1 MKYASHQWGVWR
13 TISQLILN
21 NRFLI
26 LSVLILSTF
35 LWIDQWKNIRFTF
48 TEANLLP
55 DKHEENIR
63 YKDFVKVFGEEGNLL
78 VIAIKDNDFFSQ
90 EKLKMWK
97 ELRIEITKFSE
108 IDYALSFDNLK
119 EIVKNQKLRRFEL
132 KSVFN
137 PQKQDSFNILT
148 LKQKLFLELPFYENL
163 ILNKKTGSIRM
174 GIYMDKNIV
183 NTSKRRDF
191 ILNKFIPLVKNFEE
205 KNNVK
210 IYKSGMPYIRTLNA
224 QNILDEIGLFV
235 LTALFVTSF
244 IFFMFF
250 KSIRATLISV
260 LVVLIGV
267 AWSFGTLGFLG
278 FEITVLT
285 ALIPPLIIVIGIPNC
300 IFLINK
306 YQQEVNEYGNQSR
319 SLEQV
324 IIRIGNASLMTN
336 MTTAC
341 GFSTFILTESKLL
354 KEFGIIA
361 SINIIGI
368 YLISITTI
376 PILYSFMKAPNKKH
390 LRHLK
395 NKTIRK
401 FIKILEHIVKR
412 KKINTYTTSLIL
424 IILSI
429 IGIYQINISGSML
442 DDMPKKQDFFKD
454 IVFFDEQFNG
464 IVPLQ
469 IIVDTKRKDGVF
481 KLSTLK
487 RLDKIE
493 NVIKKIPELSS
504 PNSVTQIVKFA
515 KQAYYNGNPN
525 YFSLPSSQENRFIM
539 SYFKNYT
546 PESEKSF
553 TNNFVDKENKIARIT
568 TFMKDIS
575 TIRIEEIEK
584 KLIREIN
591 EIFPKDR
598 YNVNLTGKSLIFLK
612 GTKFLVKNLVISLA
626 LAILLISLFMAYM
639 FRSFK
644 MIIISLIPNIVPLL
658 ITAGMMGFA
667 GIPLKP
673 STILVF
679 SIAFGISVDNTIHF
693 LAKYRQELFDSNWKI
708 QPSVYNALRE
718 RGVSM
723 FYSSVVL
730 FFGFSVFMISEFG
743 GTVALGGLVSLTLL
757 IAMLSNLI
765 LLPSLL
771 ISLKKTISNE
781 KVIREPKIKI

>member
-78 VIAIKDNDFFSQ
+78 VLAIKDNDFFSQ

-108 IDYALSFDNLK
+108 IDYVLSFDNLK

-137 PQKQDSFNILT
+137 PQKQDSFNTLT

-174 GIYMDKNIV
+174 GVYMDKNIV
-183 NTSKRRDF
+183 NTSKRKDF

-306 YQQEVNEYGNQSR
+306 YQQEVNEHGNQSR

-336 MTTAC
+336 LTTAC

-401 FIKILEHIVKR
+401 FIKILEYIVKH

-429 IGIYQINISGSML
+429 IGIYQINISGSIL

-487 RLDKIE
+487 RLEKIE

-575 TIRIEEIEK
+575 TNRIEEIEK
-584 KLIREIN
+584 ELIREIN

-771 ISLKKTISNE
+771 ISVKKTISIE
-781 KVIREPKIKI
+781 KVIR

>member
-1 MKYASHQWGVWR
+1 MKNASHQWGVWR
-13 TISQLILN
+13 TISKLILN

-35 LWIDQWKNIRFTF
+35 LWIVQWKHIRFTF

-108 IDYALSFDNLK
+108 IDYVLSFDNLK
-119 EIVKNQKLRRFEL
+119 EIVKNQKLKRFEL

-137 PQKQDSFNILT
+137 PQKQDSFNTLT

-183 NTSKRRDF
+183 NTSKRKDF

-250 KSIRATLISV
+250 KSIRATLISI

-306 YQQEVNEYGNQSR
+306 YQQEVNEHGNQSR

-324 IIRIGNASLMTN
+324 VIRIGNASLMTN
-336 MTTAC
+336 LTTAC
-341 GFSTFILTESKLL
+341 GFATFILTESKLL

-395 NKTIRK
+395 NKTIEK
-401 FIKILEHIVKR
+401 FIKILEHIVQH

-442 DDMPKKQDFFKD
+442 DDMPKKQGFFKD

-487 RLDKIE
+487 RLEKIE

-539 SYFKNYT
+539 TYFKNYT

-575 TIRIEEIEK
+575 TNRIEEIEK
-584 KLIREIN
+584 ELMREIN
-591 EIFPKDR
+591 EIFPKER

-781 KVIREPKIKI
+781 KVIKEPKIKI

>member
-1 MKYASHQWGVWR
+1 MKNASHQWGVWR

-78 VIAIKDNDFFSQ
+78 VLAINDNDFFSQ

-108 IDYALSFDNLK
+108 IDYVLSFDNLK

-137 PQKQDSFNILT
+137 LQKQDSFNTLT

-183 NTSKRRDF
+183 NTSKRKDF

-306 YQQEVNEYGNQSR
+306 YQQEVNEHGNQSR

-336 MTTAC
+336 LTTAC

-395 NKTIRK
+395 NKTIQK
-401 FIKILEHIVKR
+401 FIKILEHIVKH
-412 KKINTYTTSLIL
+412 KKINTYTTYLIL

-487 RLDKIE
+487 RLEKIE

-553 TNNFVDKENKIARIT
+553 TNNFVDKENKIASIT

-584 KLIREIN
+584 ELIREIN

-757 IAMLSNLI
+757 FAMLSNLI

-781 KVIREPKIKI
+781 KVIKEPTIKI

>member
-1 MKYASHQWGVWR
+1 MKNKNNQWGVWT
-13 TISQLILN
+13 TISQLILK

-26 LSVLILSTF
+26 LSVLTLLTV
-35 LWIDQWKNIRFTF
+35 LWIDQWKHIRFTF

-63 YKDFVKVFGEEGNLL
+63 YKDFLKVFGEEGNLL

-97 ELRIEITKFSE
+97 ELRIEMTKFTE
-108 IDYALSFDNLK
+108 IDYVLSFDNLK

-132 KSVFN
+132 KSVLK
-137 PQKQDSFNILT
+137 PQKQDTFNILT

-183 NTSKRRDF
+183 NTSKRKDF
-191 ILNKFIPLVKNFEE
+191 ILNKFIPLVKNFED

-224 QNILDEIGLFV
+224 QNIVDEIGLFV

-267 AWSFGTLGFLG
+267 SWALGTLGFLG

-306 YQQEVNEYGNQSR
+306 YQQEVNEHGDQSK

-336 MTTAC
+336 LTTAC

-376 PILYSFMKAPNKKH
+376 PILYSFMRVPNKKH
-390 LRHLK
+390 LQHLK
-395 NKTIRK
+395 NKTIQK
-401 FIKILEHIVKR
+401 FIKILEQIVKH
-412 KKINTYTTSLIL
+412 KKINTYTTSLVL

-442 DDMPKKQDFFKD
+442 DDMPKKQDFFKN

-469 IIVDTKRKDGVF
+469 IIVDTKRKDGVI

-487 RLDKIE
+487 RLEKIE
-493 NVIKKIPELSS
+493 NVIKKIPELSD

-539 SYFKNYT
+539 SYFKNYK
-546 PESEKSF
+546 PESAKNF
-553 TNNFVDKENKIARIT
+553 TSNFVDKENKIARIT

-584 KLIREIN
+584 ELTREIN

-626 LAILLISLFMAYM
+626 LAILLISLFMSYM
-639 FRSFK
+639 FRSIQ

-708 QPSVYNALRE
+708 QPSVYRALRE

-730 FFGFSVFMISEFG
+730 FFGFSVFMISDFG

-757 IAMLSNLI
+757 VAMLSNLI

-771 ISLKKTISNE
+771 ISLKRSISNE
-781 KVIREPKIKI
+781 KVIK

>member
-1 MKYASHQWGVWR
+1 MKNKNNQWGVWT

-26 LSVLILSTF
+26 LSVLTLLTV
-35 LWIDQWKNIRFTF
+35 LWIDQWKHIRFTF

-63 YKDFVKVFGEEGNLL
+63 YKDFLKVFGEEGNLL

-97 ELRIEITKFSE
+97 ELRIEMTKFTE
-108 IDYALSFDNLK
+108 IDYVLSFDNLK

-132 KSVFN
+132 KSVLK
-137 PQKQDSFNILT
+137 PQKQDTFNILY

-183 NTSKRRDF
+183 NTSKRKDF
-191 ILNKFIPLVKNFEE
+191 ILNKFIPLVKNFED

-224 QNILDEIGLFV
+224 QNIVDEIGLFV

-267 AWSFGTLGFLG
+267 SWALGTLGFLG

-306 YQQEVNEYGNQSR
+306 YQQEVNEHGDQSK

-336 MTTAC
+336 LTTAC

-376 PILYSFMKAPNKKH
+376 PILYSFMRVPNKKH
-390 LRHLK
+390 LQHLK
-395 NKTIRK
+395 NKTIQK
-401 FIKILEHIVKR
+401 FIKILEQIVKH
-412 KKINTYTTSLIL
+412 KKINTYTTSLVL

-469 IIVDTKRKDGVF
+469 IIVDTKRKDGVI

-487 RLDKIE
+487 RLEKIE
-493 NVIKKIPELSS
+493 NVIKKIPELSD

-539 SYFKNYT
+539 SYFKNYK
-546 PESEKSF
+546 PESAKNF
-553 TNNFVDKENKIARIT
+553 TSNFVDKENKIARIT

-584 KLIREIN
+584 ELTREIN

-708 QPSVYNALRE
+708 QPSVYRALRE

-730 FFGFSVFMISEFG
+730 FFGFSVFMISDFG

-757 IAMLSNLI
+757 VAMLSNLI

-771 ISLKKTISNE
+771 ISLKRSISNE
-781 KVIREPKIKI
+781 KVIK

>member
-1 MKYASHQWGVWR
+1 MKKTTSQWGGWGTFSR
-13 TISQLILN
+13 LILN

-26 LSVLILSTF
+26 LSVLILLTV

-55 DKHEENIR
+55 DKHEENIK
-63 YKDFVKVFGEEGNLL
+63 YKDFLRVFGEEGNLL
-78 VIAIKDNDFFSQ
+78 VIAIKDKDFFSQ

-97 ELRIEITKFSE
+97 DLRIEITKFSE
-108 IDYALSFDNLK
+108 IDYVLSFDNLK

-132 KSVFN
+132 KSVLKSKEQDTFN
-137 PQKQDSFNILT
+137 TFT

-163 ILNKKTGSIRM
+163 ILNKKTGSVRM

-183 NTSKRRDF
+183 NTSQRKDF
-191 ILNKFIPLVKNFEE
+191 ILKKFIPLIKDFED

-267 AWSFGTLGFLG
+267 SWALGTLGFLG

-306 YQQEVNEYGNQSR
+306 YQQEVNEHGDQSK

-336 MTTAC
+336 LTTAC
-341 GFSTFILTESKLL
+341 GFSTFILTDSKLL

-361 SINIIGI
+361 SLNIIGI

-376 PILYSFMKAPNKKH
+376 PILYSFMKVPNKKH

-395 NKTIRK
+395 NKTIKK
-401 FIKILEHIVKR
+401 FIKILEHIVKH
-412 KKINTYTTSLIL
+412 KKFNTYITSLIL

-454 IVFFDEQFNG
+454 IIFFDEQFNG

-487 RLDKIE
+487 RLEKIE
-493 NVIKKIPELSS
+493 NVIKKIPELSN

-553 TNNFVDKENKIARIT
+553 TNNFVDKENKIARIA

-575 TIRIEEIEK
+575 TIRIEEIESE
-584 KLIREIN
+584 LIREIN
-591 EIFPKDR
+591 KIFPKDK

-626 LAILLISLFMAYM
+626 LAILLISLFMSYM

-644 MIIISLIPNIVPLL
+644 MIIISLIPNILPLL

-693 LAKYRQELFDSNWKI
+693 LAKYRQELFESNWKI
-708 QPSVYNALRE
+708 QQSVYSALKE

-730 FFGFSVFMISEFG
+730 FFGFSVFMISDFG

-771 ISLKKTISNE
+771 ISLKRSISNE
-781 KVIREPKIKI
+781 KVIL

>member
-1 MKYASHQWGVWR
+1 MKYASHKWGVWR

-539 SYFKNYT
+539 SYFKNYM

-781 KVIREPKIKI
+781 KVIREPKIEI

>member
-1 MKYASHQWGVWR
+1 MKNKSNQWEGWR

-26 LSVLILSTF
+26 LSALVLLTV
-35 LWIDQWKNIRFTF
+35 LWIDQWKHIRFTF

-63 YKDFVKVFGEEGNLL
+63 YKDFLKVFGEEGNLL
-78 VIAIKDNDFFSQ
+78 VIAIKDDDFFSQ
-90 EKLKMWK
+90 KKLKMWK

-108 IDYALSFDNLK
+108 IDYVLSFDNLK
-119 EIVKNQKLRRFEL
+119 EIVKNQKLKRFEL
-132 KSVFN
+132 KSVLKQQVQDTFN
-137 PQKQDSFNILT
+137 TLT

-183 NTSKRRDF
+183 NTSKRKDF

-267 AWSFGTLGFLG
+267 SWALGTLGFLG

-306 YQQEVNEYGNQSR
+306 YQQEVNEHGDQSR

-336 MTTAC
+336 LTTAC

-376 PILYSFMKAPNKKH
+376 PILYSFMKVPNKKH

-395 NKTIRK
+395 NKTIQK
-401 FIKILEHIVKR
+401 FIKILEHIVKH

-424 IILSI
+424 IIISI
-429 IGIYQINISGSML
+429 IGIYQINISGSIL

-487 RLDKIE
+487 RLEKIE

-539 SYFKNYT
+539 SYFKNYK

-553 TNNFVDKENKIARIT
+553 TNNFVDKENQITRIT

-575 TIRIEEIEK
+575 TTRIEEIEK
-584 KLIREIN
+584 ELIREIN
-591 EIFPKDR
+591 EIFD
-598 YNVNLTGKSLIFLK
+598 VNLTGKSLIFLK
-612 GTKFLVKNLVISLA
+612 GTKFLVKNLVISLT

-639 FRSFK
+639 FRSLK
-644 MIIISLIPNIVPLL
+644 MIIISLIPNLVPLL

-708 QPSVYNALRE
+708 QPSVYSALRE

-723 FYSSVVL
+723 FYSSIVL
-730 FFGFSVFMISEFG
+730 FFGFSVFMISNFG

-771 ISLKKTISNE
+771 ISLKRSISNE

>member
-1 MKYASHQWGVWR
+1 M
-13 TISQLILN
+13 
-21 NRFLI
+21 
-26 LSVLILSTF
+26 
-35 LWIDQWKNIRFTF
+35 
-48 TEANLLP
+48 
-55 DKHEENIR
+55 
-63 YKDFVKVFGEEGNLL
+63 
-78 VIAIKDNDFFSQ
+78 
-90 EKLKMWK
+90 
-97 ELRIEITKFSE
+97 
-108 IDYALSFDNLK
+108 
-119 EIVKNQKLRRFEL
+119 
-132 KSVFN
+132 
-137 PQKQDSFNILT
+137 
-148 LKQKLFLELPFYENL
+148 
-163 ILNKKTGSIRM
+163 
-174 GIYMDKNIV
+174 
-183 NTSKRRDF
+183 
-191 ILNKFIPLVKNFEE
+191 
-205 KNNVK
+205 
-210 IYKSGMPYIRTLNA
+210 
-224 QNILDEIGLFV
+224 
-235 LTALFVTSF
+235 
-244 IFFMFF
+244 
-250 KSIRATLISV
+250 
-260 LVVLIGV
+260 
-267 AWSFGTLGFLG
+267 
-278 FEITVLT
+278 
-285 ALIPPLIIVIGIPNC
+285 
-300 IFLINK
+300 
-306 YQQEVNEYGNQSR
+306 EV
-319 SLEQV
+319 
-324 IIRIGNASLMTN
+324 
-336 MTTAC
+336 
-341 GFSTFILTESKLL
+341 
-354 KEFGIIA
+354 
-361 SINIIGI
+361 
-368 YLISITTI
+368 
-376 PILYSFMKAPNKKH
+376 PNKKH

-395 NKTIRK
+395 NKTIQK
-401 FIKILEHIVKR
+401 FIKILEHIVKH

-487 RLDKIE
+487 RLEKIE

-525 YFSLPSSQENRFIM
+525 YFSLPSSQENKFIM

-575 TIRIEEIEK
+575 TIRIEEIERELK
-584 KLIREIN
+584 REIN

-598 YNVNLTGKSLIFLK
+598 YIVNLTGKSLIFLK
-612 GTKFLVKNLVISLA
+612 GTKFLVKNLVISLT

-708 QPSVYNALRE
+708 QPSVYSALRE

-723 FYSSVVL
+723 FYSSIVL
-730 FFGFSVFMISEFG
+730 FFGFSVFMISDFG

-771 ISLKKTISNE
+771 ISLKRSISNE

>member
-1 MKYASHQWGVWR
+1 MKNTNNQWVVWT
-13 TISQLILN
+13 TISKIILN

-26 LSVLILSTF
+26 LTVLTLLTV
-35 LWIDQWKNIRFTF
+35 LWINQWKNIRFTF

-63 YKDFVKVFGEEGNLL
+63 YKDFLEIFGEEGNLL
-78 VIAIKDNDFFSQ
+78 VIAIKDIDFFSQ
-90 EKLKMWK
+90 EKLNMWK
-97 ELRIEITKFSE
+97 ELRIEMTKFTE
-108 IDYALSFDNLK
+108 IDYVLSFDNLK
-119 EIVKNQKLRRFEL
+119 EIVKNEKLRSFEL
-132 KSVFN
+132 KSVLKE
-137 PQKQDSFNILT
+137 QKQDTFNIKN

-174 GIYMDKNIV
+174 GIYMDKKIV
-183 NTSKRRDF
+183 NTSKRKNF
-191 ILNKFIPLVKNFEE
+191 ILKKFIPLIKNFEK

-235 LTALFVTSF
+235 LTALIVTSF

-260 LVVLIGV
+260 LVVLVGV
-267 AWSFGTLGFLG
+267 AWALGTLGFLEY
-278 FEITVLT
+278 EITVLT

-306 YQQEVNEYGNQSR
+306 YQQEFKEHGNQSR

-336 MTTAC
+336 LTTAC
-341 GFSTFILTESKLL
+341 GFSTFILTDSKLL

-376 PILYSFMKAPNKKH
+376 PILYSFMKVPNKKH
-390 LRHLK
+390 LKHLK
-395 NKTIRK
+395 NRAIQK
-401 FIKILEHIVKR
+401 FIKILEYIVKQ

-424 IILSI
+424 IILSV

-442 DDMPKKQDFFKD
+442 DDMPKKQDFYKD
-454 IVFFDEQFNG
+454 IIFFDEQFNG

-487 RLDKIE
+487 KLEKIE
-493 NVIKKIPELSS
+493 NVIKKIPELSD

-525 YFSLPSSQENRFIM
+525 YFSLPSSMENRFIM

-546 PESEKSF
+546 SEGSENF
-553 TNNFVDKENKIARIT
+553 TNNYMDKENKIARIT

-584 KLIREIN
+584 ELTREID
-591 EIFPKDR
+591 EIFPKER
-598 YNVNLTGKSLIFLK
+598 YKVNLTGKSLIFLK

-626 LAILLISLFMAYM
+626 LAIILISLFMAYM
-639 FRSFK
+639 FRSLK

-708 QPSVYNALRE
+708 QPSVYAALKE

-771 ISLKKTISNE
+771 ISLKTSIYNE
-781 KVIREPKIKI
+781 KVMKEQKINV

>member
-1 MKYASHQWGVWR
+1 MKNASHQWGVWR

-26 LSVLILSTF
+26 LSVLILSTL

-78 VIAIKDNDFFSQ
+78 VLGIKDNDFFSQ

-108 IDYALSFDNLK
+108 IDYVLSFDNLK

-137 PQKQDSFNILT
+137 PQKQDSFNTST

-183 NTSKRRDF
+183 NTSKRKDF

-306 YQQEVNEYGNQSR
+306 YQQEVNQHGNQSR

-336 MTTAC
+336 LTTAC

-401 FIKILEHIVKR
+401 FIKILEYIVKH

-429 IGIYQINISGSML
+429 IGIYQIDISGSIL

-469 IIVDTKRKDGVF
+469 ITVDTKRKDGVF

-487 RLDKIE
+487 RLEKIE

-539 SYFKNYT
+539 SYFKNYK

-553 TNNFVDKENKIARIT
+553 TNNFVDKENKIASIT

-584 KLIREIN
+584 ELIREID

-781 KVIREPKIKI
+781 M

>member
-1 MKYASHQWGVWR
+1 MEKANNQWVVW
-13 TISQLILN
+13 TKISKLILN

-26 LSVLILSTF
+26 LTVLTLLTLI
-35 LWIDQWKNIRFTF
+35 WVNQWKHIRFTF

-63 YKDFVKVFGEEGNLL
+63 YKDFLEIFGEEGNLL
-78 VIAIKDNDFFSQ
+78 VLAVNDIDFFSQ

-97 ELRIEITKFSE
+97 DLRIEISKFTE
-108 IDYALSFDNLK
+108 IDYVLSLDNLK
-119 EIVKNQKLRRFEL
+119 EIVKNENLRRFEI
-132 KSVFN
+132 KSVLKG
-137 PQKQDSFNILT
+137 QKQDTFNIKN

-174 GIYMDKNIV
+174 GIYMDKKIV
-183 NTSKRRDF
+183 NTSKRKDF
-191 ILNKFIPLVKNFEE
+191 ILKKFIPLIKNFEK

-235 LTALFVTSF
+235 LTALFVTSL

-260 LVVLIGV
+260 LVVLVGV
-267 AWSFGTLGFLG
+267 AWALGTLGFLEY
-278 FEITVLT
+278 EITVLT

-306 YQQEVNEYGNQSR
+306 YQQEVKEHGNQSK

-336 MTTAC
+336 LTTAC
-341 GFSTFILTESKLL
+341 GFSTFILTDSKLL

-361 SINIIGI
+361 SLNIIGI

-376 PILYSFMKAPNKKH
+376 PILYSFMKVPNKKH
-390 LRHLK
+390 LKHLK
-395 NKTIRK
+395 NRTIKK
-401 FIKILEHIVKR
+401 FIKILEHIVKQ
-412 KKINTYTTSLIL
+412 KKINTYLISLTL
-424 IILSI
+424 IILSM

-469 IIVDTKRKDGVF
+469 IIIDTKRKDGVF

-487 RLDKIE
+487 RLEKIE
-493 NVIKKIPELSS
+493 NVIGKIPELSH
-504 PNSVTQIVKFA
+504 PNSLTQIVKFA

-525 YFSLPSSQENRFIM
+525 YFSLPSSMENRFIM

-546 PESEKSF
+546 SEGGENF
-553 TNNFVDKENKIARIT
+553 TNNYVDKENKIARIT

-584 KLIREIN
+584 ELIREIDK
-591 EIFPKDR
+591 IFPKER

-626 LAILLISLFMAYM
+626 LAIILISIFMAYM

-644 MIIISLIPNIVPLL
+644 MIIISLIPNLLPLL

-708 QPSVYNALRE
+708 QQSVYAALKE

-771 ISLKKTISNE
+771 ISLKRSIFNE
-781 KVIREPKIKI
+781 KVIK

>member
-1 MKYASHQWGVWR
+1 MKNASHQWGVWR

-26 LSVLILSTF
+26 LSVLILSTL

-78 VIAIKDNDFFSQ
+78 VLAINDNDFFSQ

-108 IDYALSFDNLK
+108 IDYVLSFDNLK

-137 PQKQDSFNILT
+137 PKKQDSFNTLT

-183 NTSKRRDF
+183 NTSKRKDF

-306 YQQEVNEYGNQSR
+306 YQQEVNEHGNQSR

-336 MTTAC
+336 LTTAC

-401 FIKILEHIVKR
+401 FIKILEYIVKH

-429 IGIYQINISGSML
+429 IGIYQIDISGSML

-487 RLDKIE
+487 RLEKIE

-553 TNNFVDKENKIARIT
+553 TNNFVDKENKIASIT

-584 KLIREIN
+584 ELIREIN

-771 ISLKKTISNE
+771 ISVKKTISIE
-781 KVIREPKIKI
+781 KVIR

>member
-1 MKYASHQWGVWR
+1 MKNKNNQWGVWT

-26 LSVLILSTF
+26 LSVLTLLTV
-35 LWIDQWKNIRFTF
+35 LWIDQWKHIRFTF

-63 YKDFVKVFGEEGNLL
+63 YKDFLKVFGEEGNLL

-108 IDYALSFDNLK
+108 IDYVLSFDNLK

-132 KSVFN
+132 KSVLK
-137 PQKQDSFNILT
+137 PQKQDTFNILT

-183 NTSKRRDF
+183 NTSKRKDF
-191 ILNKFIPLVKNFEE
+191 ILNKFIPLVKNFED

-224 QNILDEIGLFV
+224 QNIVDEIGLFV

-267 AWSFGTLGFLG
+267 SWALGTLGFLG

-306 YQQEVNEYGNQSR
+306 YQQEVNEHGDQSR

-336 MTTAC
+336 LTTAC

-376 PILYSFMKAPNKKH
+376 PILYSFMKVPNKKH
-390 LRHLK
+390 LQHLK
-395 NKTIRK
+395 NKTIQK
-401 FIKILEHIVKR
+401 FIKILEQMVKH
-412 KKINTYTTSLIL
+412 KKINTYTTSLVL

-469 IIVDTKRKDGVF
+469 IIVDTKRKDGVI

-487 RLDKIE
+487 RLEKIE
-493 NVIKKIPELSS
+493 NVIKNIPELSD

-539 SYFKNYT
+539 SYFKNYK
-546 PESEKSF
+546 PESAKNF
-553 TNNFVDKENKIARIT
+553 TSNFVDKENKIARIT

-584 KLIREIN
+584 ELIREIDK
-591 EIFPKDR
+591 IFPKER
-598 YNVNLTGKSLIFLK
+598 YNVNLAGKSLIFLK

-626 LAILLISLFMAYM
+626 LAIILIS
-639 FRSFK
+639 
-644 MIIISLIPNIVPLL
+644 I
-658 ITAGMMGFA
+658 
-667 GIPLKP
+667 
-673 STILVF
+673 F
-679 SIAFGISVDNTIHF
+679 SSRCA
-693 LAKYRQELFDSNWKI
+693 E
-708 QPSVYNALRE
+708 
-718 RGVSM
+718 
-723 FYSSVVL
+723 
-730 FFGFSVFMISEFG
+730 
-743 GTVALGGLVSLTLL
+743 
-757 IAMLSNLI
+757 
-765 LLPSLL
+765 
-771 ISLKKTISNE
+771 
-781 KVIREPKIKI
+781 IRK

>member
-1 MKYASHQWGVWR
+1 MKNASHRWGVWR

-108 IDYALSFDNLK
+108 IDYVLSFDNLK
-119 EIVKNQKLRRFEL
+119 EIVKNQKFRRFEL

-137 PQKQDSFNILT
+137 PQKQDSFNTLT

-183 NTSKRRDF
+183 NTSKRKDF

-306 YQQEVNEYGNQSR
+306 YQQEVNEHGNQSR

-336 MTTAC
+336 LTTAC

-395 NKTIRK
+395 NKTIQK
-401 FIKILEHIVKR
+401 FIKILEHIVKH
-412 KKINTYTTSLIL
+412 KKINTYTISLIL
-424 IILSI
+424 FILSI

-487 RLDKIE
+487 RLEKIE

-539 SYFKNYT
+539 SYFKNYK

-584 KLIREIN
+584 ELIREIN

-781 KVIREPKIKI
+781 NVIREPKIKI

>member
-539 SYFKNYT
+539 SYFKNYM

>member
-1 MKYASHQWGVWR
+1 MKSGNKEWGVWEK
-13 TISQLILN
+13 ISKLILN

-26 LSVLILSTF
+26 LAVLTLLTSV
-35 LWIDQWKNIRFTF
+35 WINQWKNIRFTF

-78 VIAIKDNDFFSQ
+78 VIAINDDNFFSQ

-108 IDYALSFDNLK
+108 IDYVLSFDNLK

-137 PQKQDSFNILT
+137 PQKQDSFNTLT

-174 GIYMDKNIV
+174 GIYMDNNIV
-183 NTSKRRDF
+183 NTSKRKDF

-224 QNILDEIGLFV
+224 QNIIDEIGLFV
-235 LTALFVTSF
+235 STALFVTSF

-306 YQQEVNEYGNQSR
+306 YQQEIKKDGDQSR
-319 SLEQV
+319 SLKQV

-336 MTTAC
+336 LTTAC
-341 GFSTFILTESKLL
+341 GFSTFILTDSKLL

-361 SINIIGI
+361 SLNIIGI

-395 NKTIRK
+395 NKTIQK
-401 FIKILEHIVKR
+401 FIKILEHIVKH
-412 KKINTYTTSLIL
+412 KKSNTYTTSLIL

-442 DDMPKKQDFFKD
+442 DDMPKRQDFFKD
-454 IVFFDEQFNG
+454 IIFFDKQFNG
-464 IVPLQ
+464 IVPLE
-469 IIVDTKRKDGVF
+469 IVVDTKKKGGVF
-481 KLSTLK
+481 KLPTLK
-487 RLDKIE
+487 RIEKIE
-493 NVIKKIPELSS
+493 NVIKNIPELSKPS
-504 PNSVTQIVKFA
+504 SVNQIVKFA
-515 KQAYYNGNPN
+515 KQAYYNGNPK
-525 YFSLPSSQENRFIM
+525 YFSLPTSMENRFIM
-539 SYFKNYT
+539 SYFNNSKSYT
-546 PESEKSF
+546 EENF
-553 TNNFVDKENKIARIT
+553 TSNFVDNENKIARVT
-568 TFMKDIS
+568 TFMKDIGTS
-575 TIRIEEIEK
+575 RIEEIEEELTK
-584 KLIREIN
+584 KIE
-591 EIFPKDR
+591 EIFPKER
-598 YNVNLTGKSLIFLK
+598 YNVNLTGKSLLFLK
-612 GTKFLVKNLVISLA
+612 GTKFLVKNLVFSLV

-639 FRSFK
+639 FKSIK

-771 ISLKKTISNE
+771 ISLKKTVSNE

>member
-1 MKYASHQWGVWR
+1 MKNASHQWGVWR

-78 VIAIKDNDFFSQ
+78 VLGIKDNDFFSQ

-108 IDYALSFDNLK
+108 IDYVLSFDNLK

-137 PQKQDSFNILT
+137 PQKQDSFNTLT

-183 NTSKRRDF
+183 NTSKRKDF

-306 YQQEVNEYGNQSR
+306 YQQEVNEHGNQSR

-336 MTTAC
+336 LTTAC

-354 KEFGIIA
+354 KEFGITA

-401 FIKILEHIVKR
+401 FIKILEYIVKH

-487 RLDKIE
+487 RLEKIE

-553 TNNFVDKENKIARIT
+553 TNNFVDKENKIASIT

-584 KLIREIN
+584 ELIREIN

-771 ISLKKTISNE
+771 ISVKKTISIE
-781 KVIREPKIKI
+781 KVIR

>member
-1 MKYASHQWGVWR
+1 MKNKNNQWGVWT

-26 LSVLILSTF
+26 LSVLTLLTV
-35 LWIDQWKNIRFTF
+35 LWIDQWKHIRFTF

-63 YKDFVKVFGEEGNLL
+63 YKDFLKVFGEEGNLL

-97 ELRIEITKFSE
+97 ELRIEMTKFTE
-108 IDYALSFDNLK
+108 IDYVLSFDNLK

-132 KSVFN
+132 KSVLK
-137 PQKQDSFNILT
+137 PQKQDTFNILT

-183 NTSKRRDF
+183 NTSKRKDF
-191 ILNKFIPLVKNFEE
+191 ILNKFIPLVKNFED

-224 QNILDEIGLFV
+224 QNIVDEIGLFV

-267 AWSFGTLGFLG
+267 SWALGTLGFLG

-306 YQQEVNEYGNQSR
+306 YQQEVNEHGDQSK

-336 MTTAC
+336 LTTAC

-376 PILYSFMKAPNKKH
+376 PILYSFMRVPNKKH
-390 LRHLK
+390 LQHLK
-395 NKTIRK
+395 NKTIQK
-401 FIKILEHIVKR
+401 FIKILEQIVKH
-412 KKINTYTTSLIL
+412 KKINTYTTSLVL

-442 DDMPKKQDFFKD
+442 DDMPKKQGFFKD
-454 IVFFDEQFNG
+454 IIFFDEQFNG

-469 IIVDTKRKDGVF
+469 IIVDTKRKDGVI

-487 RLDKIE
+487 RLEKIE
-493 NVIKKIPELSS
+493 NVIKKIPELSD

-539 SYFKNYT
+539 SYFKNYK
-546 PESEKSF
+546 PESAKNF
-553 TNNFVDKENKIARIT
+553 TSNFVDKENKIARIT

-584 KLIREIN
+584 ELTREIN

-626 LAILLISLFMAYM
+626 LAILLISLFMSYM
-639 FRSFK
+639 FRSIQ

-708 QPSVYNALRE
+708 QPSVYRALRE

-730 FFGFSVFMISEFG
+730 FFGFSVFMISDFG

-757 IAMLSNLI
+757 VAMLSNLI

-771 ISLKKTISNE
+771 ISLKRSISNE

>member
-1 MKYASHQWGVWR
+1 MKNASHQWGVWR
-13 TISQLILN
+13 TISKLILN

-35 LWIDQWKNIRFTF
+35 LWIVQWKHIRFTF

-108 IDYALSFDNLK
+108 IDYVLSFDNLK
-119 EIVKNQKLRRFEL
+119 EIVKNQKLKRFEL

-137 PQKQDSFNILT
+137 PQKQDSFNTLT

-183 NTSKRRDF
+183 NTSKRKDF

-250 KSIRATLISV
+250 KSIRATLISI

-306 YQQEVNEYGNQSR
+306 YQQEVNEHGNQSR

-336 MTTAC
+336 LTTAC
-341 GFSTFILTESKLL
+341 GFATFILTESKLL

-395 NKTIRK
+395 NKTIEK
-401 FIKILEHIVKR
+401 FIKILEHIVQH

-442 DDMPKKQDFFKD
+442 DDMPKKQGFFKD

-487 RLDKIE
+487 RLEKIE

-546 PESEKSF
+546 SENEKSF
-553 TNNFVDKENKIARIT
+553 TNSFVDKENKIARIT

-584 KLIREIN
+584 ELKREIN

-781 KVIREPKIKI
+781 KVIKEPKIKT

>member
-1 MKYASHQWGVWR
+1 MKNKNNQWGVWT

-26 LSVLILSTF
+26 LSVLTLLTV
-35 LWIDQWKNIRFTF
+35 LWIDQWKHIRFTF

-63 YKDFVKVFGEEGNLL
+63 YKDFLEIFGEEGNLL

-97 ELRIEITKFSE
+97 ELRIEMTKFTE
-108 IDYALSFDNLK
+108 IDYVLSFDNLK

-132 KSVFN
+132 KSVLK
-137 PQKQDSFNILT
+137 PQKQDTFNILT

-183 NTSKRRDF
+183 NTSKRKDF
-191 ILNKFIPLVKNFEE
+191 ILNKFIPLIKNFED

-224 QNILDEIGLFV
+224 QNIVDEIGLFV

-267 AWSFGTLGFLG
+267 CWALGTLGFLG

-306 YQQEVNEYGNQSR
+306 YQQEVNEHGNQSK

-336 MTTAC
+336 LTTAC

-376 PILYSFMKAPNKKH
+376 PILYSFMRVPNKKH
-390 LRHLK
+390 LQHLK
-395 NKTIRK
+395 NKTIQK
-401 FIKILEHIVKR
+401 FIKILEQIVKH
-412 KKINTYTTSLIL
+412 KKINTYTTSLVL

-442 DDMPKKQDFFKD
+442 DDMPKKQGFFKD

-469 IIVDTKRKDGVF
+469 IIVDTKRKDGVI

-487 RLDKIE
+487 RLEKIE
-493 NVIKKIPELSS
+493 NVIKNIPELSD

-539 SYFKNYT
+539 SYFKNYK
-546 PESEKSF
+546 PESAKNF
-553 TNNFVDKENKIARIT
+553 TSNFVDKENKIARIT

-584 KLIREIN
+584 ELTREIN

-626 LAILLISLFMAYM
+626 LAILLISLFMSYM
-639 FRSFK
+639 FRSIQ

-708 QPSVYNALRE
+708 QPSVYRALRE

-730 FFGFSVFMISEFG
+730 FFGFSVFMISDFG

-757 IAMLSNLI
+757 VAMLSNLI

-771 ISLKKTISNE
+771 ISLKRSISNE

>member
-1 MKYASHQWGVWR
+1 MKKTTSQWGGWGTFSR
-13 TISQLILN
+13 LILN

-26 LSVLILSTF
+26 LSVLILLTV

-55 DKHEENIR
+55 DKHEENIK
-63 YKDFVKVFGEEGNLL
+63 YKDFLRVFGEEGNLL
-78 VIAIKDNDFFSQ
+78 VIAIKDKDFFSQ

-97 ELRIEITKFSE
+97 DLRIEITKFSE
-108 IDYALSFDNLK
+108 IDYVLSFDNLK

-132 KSVFN
+132 KSVLKSKEQDTFN
-137 PQKQDSFNILT
+137 TFT

-163 ILNKKTGSIRM
+163 ILNKKTGSVRM

-183 NTSKRRDF
+183 NTSQRKDF
-191 ILNKFIPLVKNFEE
+191 ILKKFIPLIKDFEY

-267 AWSFGTLGFLG
+267 SWALGTLGFLG

-306 YQQEVNEYGNQSR
+306 YQQEVNEHGDQSK

-336 MTTAC
+336 LTTAC
-341 GFSTFILTESKLL
+341 GFSTFILTDSKLL

-361 SINIIGI
+361 SLNIIGI

-376 PILYSFMKAPNKKH
+376 PILYSFMKVPNKKH

-395 NKTIRK
+395 NKTIQK
-401 FIKILEHIVKR
+401 FIKILEHIVKH
-412 KKINTYTTSLIL
+412 KKFNTYITSLIL

-429 IGIYQINISGSML
+429 IGMYQINISGSML

-454 IVFFDEQFNG
+454 IIFFDEQFNG

-487 RLDKIE
+487 RLEKIE
-493 NVIKKIPELSS
+493 NVIKKIPELSN

-553 TNNFVDKENKIARIT
+553 TNNFVDKENKIARIA

-575 TIRIEEIEK
+575 TIRIEEIESE
-584 KLIREIN
+584 LILEIN
-591 EIFPKDR
+591 KIFPKDK

-626 LAILLISLFMAYM
+626 LAILLISLFMSYM

-644 MIIISLIPNIVPLL
+644 MIIISLIPNILPLL

-693 LAKYRQELFDSNWKI
+693 LAKYRQELFESNWKI
-708 QPSVYNALRE
+708 QQSVYSALKE

-730 FFGFSVFMISEFG
+730 FFGFSVFMISDFG

-771 ISLKKTISNE
+771 ISLKRSISNE
-781 KVIREPKIKI
+781 KVIL

>member
-1 MKYASHQWGVWR
+1 MKKTDNQWEGWT
-13 TISQLILN
+13 TISRLILN

-26 LSVLILSTF
+26 LSILTLMTT
-35 LWIDQWKNIRFTF
+35 LWIDQWKHIRFTF

-55 DKHEENIR
+55 DRHEENVR
-63 YKDFVKVFGEEGNLL
+63 YKDFLEIFGEEGNLL
-78 VIAIKDNDFFSQ
+78 VLAVKDINFFSQ

-97 ELRIEITKFSE
+97 ELRTEITKFTE
-108 IDYALSFDNLK
+108 IDYVLSFDNLK
-119 EIVKNQKLRRFEL
+119 EIVKNKNLRRFEL
-132 KSVFN
+132 KSVL
-137 PQKQDSFNILT
+137 KLEKKDTYDIKA
-148 LKQKLFLELPFYENL
+148 LKQKLFFELPFYENL

-174 GIYMDKNIV
+174 GIYMDKKIV
-183 NTSKRRDF
+183 NTSKRKDF
-191 ILNKFIPLVKNFEE
+191 ILKKFIPLVKSFEE

-224 QNILDEIGLFV
+224 QNIVDEIGIFV

-244 IFFMFF
+244 IFFTFF

-267 AWSFGTLGFLG
+267 AWALGTLGFLG

-306 YQQEVNEYGNQSR
+306 YQQEVEEHGDQSR

-324 IIRIGNASLMTN
+324 IIRICNASLMTN
-336 MTTAC
+336 ITTAC

-376 PILYSFMKAPNKKH
+376 PILYSFMKVPNKKH

-395 NKTIRK
+395 NKSVQK
-401 FIKILEHIVKR
+401 FIKKLEHIVKQ
-412 KKINTYTTSLIL
+412 KKINTYTISLIL

-429 IGIYQINISGSML
+429 IGIYQINISGSIL
-442 DDMPKKQDFFKD
+442 DEMPKKQDFFKD
-454 IVFFDEQFNG
+454 IIFFDEEFNG

-487 RLDKIE
+487 RLEKIE
-493 NVIKKIPELSS
+493 NTIKKIPELSN

-539 SYFKNYT
+539 SYFKNYKS
-546 PESEKSF
+546 ESEENSIS
-553 TNNFVDKENKIARIT
+553 NFVDNENKIARIT

-575 TIRIEEIEK
+575 TTRIEEIENELNK
-584 KLIREIN
+584 EIH

-598 YNVNLTGKSLIFLK
+598 FKVNLTGKSLIFLK
-612 GTKFLVKNLVISLA
+612 GTKFLIKNLVISLT

-639 FRSFK
+639 FRSLK

-708 QPSVYNALRE
+708 QTSVYGALRE

-743 GTVALGGLVSLTLL
+743 GTVALGGLISLTLL

-771 ISLKKTISNE
+771 LISKK
-781 KVIREPKIKI
+781 RRL

>member
-1 MKYASHQWGVWR
+1 MKKTTSQWGGWGTFSR
-13 TISQLILN
+13 LILN

-26 LSVLILSTF
+26 LSVLILLTV

-55 DKHEENIR
+55 DKHEENIK
-63 YKDFVKVFGEEGNLL
+63 YKDFLRVFGEEGNLL
-78 VIAIKDNDFFSQ
+78 VIAIKDKDFFSQ

-97 ELRIEITKFSE
+97 DLRIEITKFSE
-108 IDYALSFDNLK
+108 IDYVLSFDNLK

-132 KSVFN
+132 KSVLKSKEQDTFN
-137 PQKQDSFNILT
+137 TFT

-163 ILNKKTGSIRM
+163 ILNKKTGSVRM

-183 NTSKRRDF
+183 NTSQRKDF
-191 ILNKFIPLVKNFEE
+191 ILKKFIPLIKDFED

-267 AWSFGTLGFLG
+267 SWALGTLGFLG

-306 YQQEVNEYGNQSR
+306 YQQEVNEHGDQSK

-336 MTTAC
+336 LTTAC
-341 GFSTFILTESKLL
+341 GFSTFILTDSKLL

-361 SINIIGI
+361 SLNIIGI

-376 PILYSFMKAPNKKH
+376 PILYSFMKVPNKKH

-395 NKTIRK
+395 NKTIQK
-401 FIKILEHIVKR
+401 FIKILEHIVKH
-412 KKINTYTTSLIL
+412 KKFNTYITSLIL

-454 IVFFDEQFNG
+454 IIFFDEQFNG

-487 RLDKIE
+487 RLEKIE

-553 TNNFVDKENKIARIT
+553 TNNFVDKENKIARIA

-575 TIRIEEIEK
+575 TIRIEEIESE
-584 KLIREIN
+584 LIREIN
-591 EIFPKDR
+591 KIFPKDK

-626 LAILLISLFMAYM
+626 LAILLISLFMSYM

-644 MIIISLIPNIVPLL
+644 MIIISLIPNILPLL

-693 LAKYRQELFDSNWKI
+693 LAKYRQELFESNWKI
-708 QPSVYNALRE
+708 QQSVYSALKE

-730 FFGFSVFMISEFG
+730 FFGFSVFMISDFG

-781 KVIREPKIKI
+781 KVIKEPKIKI

>member
-1 MKYASHQWGVWR
+1 MKNASHQWGVWR

-35 LWIDQWKNIRFTF
+35 IWIAQWKHIRFTF

-63 YKDFVKVFGEEGNLL
+63 YKDFVRVFGEEGNLL
-78 VIAIKDNDFFSQ
+78 VLAIKDNDFFSQ

-108 IDYALSFDNLK
+108 IDYVLSFDNLK

-137 PQKQDSFNILT
+137 LQKQDSFNTLT

-163 ILNKKTGSIRM
+163 ILNKNTGAIRM

-183 NTSKRRDF
+183 NTSKRKDF

-306 YQQEVNEYGNQSR
+306 YQQEVNEHGNQSR

-336 MTTAC
+336 LTTAC

-401 FIKILEHIVKR
+401 FIKILEYIVKH

-454 IVFFDEQFNG
+454 VVFFDEQFNG

-487 RLDKIE
+487 RLEKIE

-539 SYFKNYT
+539 TYFKNYT

-575 TIRIEEIEK
+575 TNRIEEIEK
-584 KLIREIN
+584 ELIREIN
-591 EIFPKDR
+591 EIFPKER

-757 IAMLSNLI
+757 FAMLSNLI

-781 KVIREPKIKI
+781 KVIKEPKIKI

>member
-1 MKYASHQWGVWR
+1 MKNKNNQWGVWT

-26 LSVLILSTF
+26 LSVLTLLTV
-35 LWIDQWKNIRFTF
+35 LWIDQWKHIRFTF

-63 YKDFVKVFGEEGNLL
+63 YKDFLKVFGEEGNLL

-97 ELRIEITKFSE
+97 ELRIEMTKFTE
-108 IDYALSFDNLK
+108 IDYVLSFDNLK

-132 KSVFN
+132 KSVLK
-137 PQKQDSFNILT
+137 PQKQDTFNILT

-183 NTSKRRDF
+183 NTSKRKDF
-191 ILNKFIPLVKNFEE
+191 ILNKFIPLIKNFED

-224 QNILDEIGLFV
+224 QNIVDEIGLFV

-267 AWSFGTLGFLG
+267 SWALGTLGFLG

-306 YQQEVNEYGNQSR
+306 YQQEVNEHGDQSK

-336 MTTAC
+336 LTTAC

-376 PILYSFMKAPNKKH
+376 PILYSFMKVPNKKH
-390 LRHLK
+390 LQHLK
-395 NKTIRK
+395 NKTIQK
-401 FIKILEHIVKR
+401 FIKILEQIVKH
-412 KKINTYTTSLIL
+412 KKINTYTTSLVL

-442 DDMPKKQDFFKD
+442 DDMPKKQGFFKD

-487 RLDKIE
+487 RLEKIE
-493 NVIKKIPELSS
+493 NVIKNIPELSD

-539 SYFKNYT
+539 SYFKNYK
-546 PESEKSF
+546 PESAKNF
-553 TNNFVDKENKIARIT
+553 TSNFVDKENKIARIT

-584 KLIREIN
+584 ELTREIN

-708 QPSVYNALRE
+708 QPSVYRALRE

-730 FFGFSVFMISEFG
+730 FFGFSVFMISDFG

-757 IAMLSNLI
+757 VAMLSNLI

-771 ISLKKTISNE
+771 ISLKRSISNE

>member
-1 MKYASHQWGVWR
+1 MKSGNKEWGVWEK
-13 TISQLILN
+13 ISKLILN

-26 LSVLILSTF
+26 LAVLTLLTAV
-35 LWIDQWKNIRFTF
+35 WINQWKNIRFTF

-78 VIAIKDNDFFSQ
+78 VLAINDNDFFSQ

-108 IDYALSFDNLK
+108 IDYVLSFDNLK

-137 PQKQDSFNILT
+137 PQKQDSFNTLT

-183 NTSKRRDF
+183 NTSKRKDF
-191 ILNKFIPLVKNFEE
+191 ILNKFIPLVKNFEK

-306 YQQEVNEYGNQSR
+306 YQQEVNEHGNQSR

-336 MTTAC
+336 LTTAC

-395 NKTIRK
+395 NKTIQK
-401 FIKILEHIVKR
+401 FIKILEHIVKY
-412 KKINTYTTSLIL
+412 KKINTYITSLIL

-487 RLDKIE
+487 RLEKIE

-575 TIRIEEIEK
+575 TTKIEEIEK
-584 KLIREIN
+584 ELIREIN
-591 EIFPKDR
+591 VIFPKDR

-612 GTKFLVKNLVISLA
+612 GTKFLVKNLVISLT

-771 ISLKKTISNE
+771 ISLKRSISNE

>member
-1 MKYASHQWGVWR
+1 MKNASHQWGVWR

-78 VIAIKDNDFFSQ
+78 VLGIKDNDFFSQ

-108 IDYALSFDNLK
+108 IDYVLSFDNLK

-137 PQKQDSFNILT
+137 PKKQDSFNTLT

-183 NTSKRRDF
+183 NTSKRKDF

-306 YQQEVNEYGNQSR
+306 YQQEVNEHGNQSR

-336 MTTAC
+336 LTTAC

-354 KEFGIIA
+354 KEFGITA

-401 FIKILEHIVKR
+401 FIKILEYIVKH

-429 IGIYQINISGSML
+429 IGIYQIDISGSIL

-487 RLDKIE
+487 RLEKIE

-539 SYFKNYT
+539 SYFKNYK

-553 TNNFVDKENKIARIT
+553 TNNFVDKENKIASIT

-584 KLIREIN
+584 ELIREIN

-693 LAKYRQELFDSNWKI
+693 LAKYRQELLDSNWKI

-771 ISLKKTISNE
+771 ISVKKTISIE
-781 KVIREPKIKI
+781 KVIR

>member
-1 MKYASHQWGVWR
+1 MKNANNQWVVWT
-13 TISQLILN
+13 TISKLILN

-26 LSVLILSTF
+26 LTVLTLLTV
-35 LWIDQWKNIRFTF
+35 LWINQWKHIRFTF

-55 DKHEENIR
+55 DKHEENIK
-63 YKDFVKVFGEEGNLL
+63 YKDFLEIFGEEGNLL
-78 VIAIKDNDFFSQ
+78 VLSIRDADFFSQ

-97 ELRIEITKFSE
+97 ELRIEMTKFTE
-108 IDYALSFDNLK
+108 IDYVLSFDNLK
-119 EIVKNQKLRRFEL
+119 EIVKNEKLKRFEL
-132 KSVFN
+132 KSVLEG
-137 PQKQDSFNILT
+137 QKQDTFNIKN

-163 ILNKKTGSIRM
+163 ILNKKTGSMRM
-174 GIYMDKNIV
+174 VIYMDKNIV
-183 NTSKRRDF
+183 NTSKRKDF
-191 ILNKFIPLVKNFEE
+191 ILKKFIPLIKTFEK

-235 LTALFVTSF
+235 LTALLVTSL

-260 LVVLIGV
+260 LVVLVGV
-267 AWSFGTLGFLG
+267 SWALGTLGFLE

-306 YQQEVNEYGNQSR
+306 YQQEIKEHGNQSR
-319 SLEQV
+319 SIEQV

-336 MTTAC
+336 LTTAC

-354 KEFGIIA
+354 REFGIIA

-376 PILYSFMKAPNKKH
+376 PILYSFMKVPNKKH
-390 LRHLK
+390 LKHLK
-395 NKTIRK
+395 NRTIQK
-401 FIKILEHIVKR
+401 FIKILEHIVKQ
-412 KKINTYTTSLIL
+412 KKFNTYTISLIL

-454 IVFFDEQFNG
+454 IIFFDEQFNG

-469 IIVDTKRKDGVF
+469 IIVDTKRKDGIF

-487 RLDKIE
+487 RIEKIE
-493 NVIKKIPELSS
+493 NVIKKIPELSD
-504 PNSVTQIVKFA
+504 PNSITQIVKFA
-515 KQAYYNGNPN
+515 KQAYYNGNPI

-539 SYFKNYT
+539 SYFKNY
-546 PESEKSF
+546 KSQNGQNF
-553 TNNFVDKENKIARIT
+553 INNYVDKENKIGRIT

-575 TIRIEEIEK
+575 TVRIEEIEK
-584 KLIREIN
+584 ELTREIY

-598 YNVNLTGKSLIFLK
+598 YNVNLTSKSLIFLK

-626 LAILLISLFMAYM
+626 LAIILISLFMAYM
-639 FRSFK
+639 FRSLI

-693 LAKYRQELFDSNWKI
+693 LAKYRQELYDSNWKI
-708 QPSVYNALRE
+708 QPSVYGALRE

-723 FYSSVVL
+723 FYSSIVL

-743 GTVALGGLVSLTLL
+743 GTVALGGLISLTLL

-771 ISLKKTISNE
+771 LSLKGIISSE
-781 KVIREPKIKI
+781 KVIKKPKINI

>member
-1 MKYASHQWGVWR
+1 MKYASHKWGVWR

-97 ELRIEITKFSE
+97 ELRIEISKFSE

-401 FIKILEHIVKR
+401 FIKILEHIVKH

-454 IVFFDEQFNG
+454 IIFFDEQFNG

-539 SYFKNYT
+539 SYFKNYM

-781 KVIREPKIKI
+781 KVIREPKIEI

>member
-1 MKYASHQWGVWR
+1 MKNSSHQWGVWR
-13 TISQLILN
+13 TISELILN

-26 LSVLILSTF
+26 LSLLILLTF
-35 LWIDQWKNIRFTF
+35 LWIDQWKNVRFTF

-63 YKDFVKVFGEEGNLL
+63 YKDFVKVFGEEGDLL

-108 IDYALSFDNLK
+108 IDYVLSFDNLK
-119 EIVKNQKLRRFEL
+119 EIVKNQKLKRFEL

-137 PQKQDSFNILT
+137 PQKQDSFNTLT

-183 NTSKRRDF
+183 NTSKRKDF
-191 ILNKFIPLVKNFEE
+191 ILNKFIPLLKSFEE
-205 KNNVK
+205 ENNVK

-244 IFFMFF
+244 IFYMFF

-306 YQQEVNEYGNQSR
+306 YQQEVNEHGNQSR

-336 MTTAC
+336 LTTAC

-395 NKTIRK
+395 NKTIQK
-401 FIKILEHIVKR
+401 FIKILEHIVKH
-412 KKINTYTTSLIL
+412 KKNSTYATSLIL

-454 IVFFDEQFNG
+454 IVFFDQQFNG

-487 RLDKIE
+487 RLEKIE

-575 TIRIEEIEK
+575 TIRIEEIERE
-584 KLIREIN
+584 LLREIN

-612 GTKFLVKNLVISLA
+612 GTKFLVKNLVTSLG

-644 MIIISLIPNIVPLL
+644 MIIISLIPNIVPLI

-781 KVIREPKIKI
+781 K

>member
-1 MKYASHQWGVWR
+1 MKNASHQWGVWK

-26 LSVLILSTF
+26 LSVLILSTL

-78 VIAIKDNDFFSQ
+78 VLGIKDNDFFSQ

-108 IDYALSFDNLK
+108 IDYVLSFDNLK

-137 PQKQDSFNILT
+137 PKKQDSFNTLT

-174 GIYMDKNIV
+174 GVYMDKNIV
-183 NTSKRRDF
+183 NTSKRKDF

-306 YQQEVNEYGNQSR
+306 YQQEVNEHGNQSR

-336 MTTAC
+336 LTTAC

-401 FIKILEHIVKR
+401 FIKILEYIVKH

-429 IGIYQINISGSML
+429 IGIYQIDISGSIL

-487 RLDKIE
+487 RLEKIE

-584 KLIREIN
+584 ELIKEIN

-781 KVIREPKIKI
+781 KEIGEPKIKI

>member
-1 MKYASHQWGVWR
+1 MKKTTSQWGGWGTFSR
-13 TISQLILN
+13 LILN

-26 LSVLILSTF
+26 LSVLILLTV

-55 DKHEENIR
+55 DKHEENIK
-63 YKDFVKVFGEEGNLL
+63 YKDFLRVFGEEGNLL
-78 VIAIKDNDFFSQ
+78 VIAIKDKDFFSQ

-97 ELRIEITKFSE
+97 DLRIEITKFSE
-108 IDYALSFDNLK
+108 IDYVLSFDNLK

-132 KSVFN
+132 KSVLKSKEQDTFN
-137 PQKQDSFNILT
+137 TFT

-163 ILNKKTGSIRM
+163 ILNKKTGSVRM

-183 NTSKRRDF
+183 NTSQRKDF
-191 ILNKFIPLVKNFEE
+191 ILKKFIPLIKDFEY

-250 KSIRATLISV
+250 KSIKATLISV

-267 AWSFGTLGFLG
+267 SWALGTLGFLG

-306 YQQEVNEYGNQSR
+306 YQQEVNEHGDQSK

-336 MTTAC
+336 LTTAC
-341 GFSTFILTESKLL
+341 GFSTFILTDSKLL

-361 SINIIGI
+361 SLNIIGI

-376 PILYSFMKAPNKKH
+376 PILYSFMKVPNKKH

-395 NKTIRK
+395 NKTIQK
-401 FIKILEHIVKR
+401 FIKILEHIVKH
-412 KKINTYTTSLIL
+412 KKFNTYITSLIL

-429 IGIYQINISGSML
+429 IGMYQINISGSML

-454 IVFFDEQFNG
+454 IIFFDEQFNG

-487 RLDKIE
+487 RLEKIE
-493 NVIKKIPELSS
+493 NVIKKIPELSN

-553 TNNFVDKENKIARIT
+553 TNNFVDKENKIARIA

-575 TIRIEEIEK
+575 TIRIEEIESE
-584 KLIREIN
+584 LIREIN
-591 EIFPKDR
+591 KIFPKDK

-626 LAILLISLFMAYM
+626 LAILLISLFMSYM

-644 MIIISLIPNIVPLL
+644 MIIISLIPNILPLL

-693 LAKYRQELFDSNWKI
+693 LAKYRQELFESNWKI
-708 QPSVYNALRE
+708 QQSVYSALKE

-730 FFGFSVFMISEFG
+730 FFGFSVFMISDFG

-771 ISLKKTISNE
+771 ISLKRSISNE
-781 KVIREPKIKI
+781 KVIL